1 MNHPSES
8 FGLYCPDGR
17 QAQLLSVQVHAEI
30 LGLMLRLTVRQTW
43 RNASG
48 APMATRMRLPLSWD
62 QTLMALELERGQRIE
77 PLQTVVRESRH
88 HCSATPGVLGTGEQV
103 VLHWRTA
110 QLLHLQGG
118 SLRLQLP
125 AALVP
130 ATARTSTLQIEV
142 HDPVAHGTVS
152 CISHEVQRSRHGNG
166 LTLSWQ
172 AARGLDKDLV
182 LTAHGLRESA
192 LAVAAAMD
200 TAQDTCTVL
209 LSACPRLP
217 AAAAPGQPLRLKLL
231 LESSG
236 DMPRERLSQIRH
248 ALDRLLALLHPL
260 DQLSYSRFGQR
271 TVHDLPRLQVC
282 TEAYQRRLRALA
294 RHADADLGA
303 ADPAAA
309 LQAALAIPDEDEEAV
324 READILMVTATPVWH
339 IEPLLQALRSR
350 GHRLH
355 VLALGSEAPG
365 LWPELAR
372 ASGGRCEV
380 LGPGQHS
387 LQALTRLFEG
397 LRQQHRLQVQ
407 PLCSG
412 TQAEASADS
421 TNTLADG
428 QTLHIWTQV
437 RVAGLSQDLT
447 GRPLLQAGLRWQD
460 EEACSHTLQASM
472 VTWDAQGDL
481 LRLQA
486 AQGLPLL
493 DEPARAQQIARHRL
507 LIPELRPLPAA
518 APDRP
523 PQPAA
528 AQPAAPATQASATVS
543 APRPAAAPVVR
554 PLPSPPL
561 RHRDLA
567 GWLAHPQAPGNP
579 LQALVSTF
587 NAQSQER
594 SLYRAALSG
603 TLQRVPTRL
612 LDGLVLELSRQA
624 GNPGRVW
631 AMVLDWL
638 HKAHDW
644 PLSSTAQALVDGE
657 LATLPAAV
665 RSSALAALERAALPQ
680 ARREAA

>member
-1 MNHPSES
+1 MNHPTES
-8 FGLYCPDGR
+8 IGLYCPDGR
-17 QAQLLSVQVHAEI
+17 LAQLLSVQVHAEI

-48 APMATRMRLPLSWD
+48 APMATRMRLPLNWD
-62 QTLMALELERGQRIE
+62 QTLMALDLERGQRVE
-77 PLQTVVRESRH
+77 HLQTVVRESRQ

-130 ATARTSTLQIEV
+130 ATARMSGVQIEV

-152 CISHEVQRSRHGNG
+152 CLSHEVQRSRHGNG
-166 LTLSWQ
+166 LTLNWQ

-192 LAVAAAMD
+192 LAVAAALQSP
-200 TAQDTCTVL
+200 QDGCTVL

-231 LESSG
+231 LESTEHT
-236 DMPRERLSQIRH
+236 PRERLSQIRH
-248 ALDRLLALLHPL
+248 ALDRLLAQLQPL

-294 RHADADLGA
+294 RHADTDLGVA
-303 ADPAAA
+303 NPAAA
-309 LQAALAIPDEDEEAV
+309 LQATLAIPDEEEETV
-324 READILMVTATPVWH
+324 READILMVTATAVWH
-339 IEPLLQALRSR
+339 IEPLLQALRTR

-397 LRQQHRLQVQ
+397 LRQQRRLQVQ

-412 TQAEASADS
+412 AEAQASADTAS
-421 TNTLADG
+421 TVADG
-428 QTLHIWTQV
+428 QTLHVWTQM

-447 GRPLLQAGLRWQD
+447 GRPLLQAALQWQD
-460 EEACSHTLQASM
+460 EEGCGQTLPASM

-493 DEPARAQQIARHRL
+493 DEPARTQQIARHRL
-507 LIPELRPLPAA
+507 LIPELRPMPATA
-518 APDRP
+518 SDRP

-528 AQPAAPATQASATVS
+528 AQPVAPAMQAAAALSATET
-543 APRPAAAPVVR
+543 AAATVVR

-561 RHRDLA
+561 RQRDLA

-579 LQALVSTF
+579 LQALLTTF

-644 PLSSTAQALVDGE
+644 PLSSPARALVDGE
-657 LATLPAAV
+657 LATIPAAV
-665 RSSALAALERAALPQ
+665 RSSTLATLERAALPQ

>member
-8 FGLYCPDGR
+8 IGLYCPDGR

-77 PLQTVVRESRH
+77 PLQTLARESRH

-130 ATARTSTLQIEV
+130 ATARTSTIQIEV
-142 HDPVAHGTVS
+142 HDPVAQGTVT
-152 CISHEVQRSRHGNG
+152 CMSHEVQRSRHGNG

-182 LTAHGLRESA
+182 LTAHGLRDSA

-200 TAQDTCTVL
+200 TAQGACTVL

-236 DMPRERLSQIRH
+236 HMPRERLSQIRH
-248 ALDRLLALLHPL
+248 ALDQLLAQLQPL

-303 ADPAAA
+303 ADPTAA
-309 LQAALAIPDEDEEAV
+309 LQAALAIPDEEEETV
-324 READILMVTATPVWH
+324 READILMVTASAVWH
-339 IEPLLQALRSR
+339 IDPLLQALRARS
-350 GHRLH
+350 HRLH

-397 LRQQHRLQVQ
+397 LRQQRRLQVQ

-412 TQAEASADS
+412 TEPDASADS

-437 RVAGLSQDLT
+437 RVTGLSQDLT

-460 EEACSHTLQASM
+460 EEACGHTLQASM

-481 LRLQA
+481 QRLQA

-493 DEPARAQQIARHRL
+493 DETARAQQIAKHRL
-507 LIPELRPLPAA
+507 LVPELRPLPATA
-518 APDRP
+518 SDRP

-528 AQPAAPATQASATVS
+528 AQPGVTAPATVNAAE
-543 APRPAAAPVVR
+543 AAAAPVVR

-561 RHRDLA
+561 RQRDLA

-579 LQALVSTF
+579 LQALMSTF

-603 TLQRVPTRL
+603 TLQRVSTRL

-644 PLSSTAQALVDGE
+644 PLSSLARALVDGE
-657 LATLPAAV
+657 LATIPAAV
-665 RSSALAALERAALPQ
+665 RSSTLAALERAALPQ